1 VSSAQPIMSA
11 SVKSLWGAAVS
22 ALRAPLAALLLAV
35 FAAAPFAPSAAAATP
50 PEPARLGP
58 KDKALVADIEDFLN
72 GITTLEAA
80 FVQLTAQGSY
90 AKGKFYLKRPGRMRF
105 EYDPPLPYLL
115 VSDGTWFIYVDKQL
129 EQVTYL
135 PLKKTPADLLLRDSF
150 SFSEGLVITR
160 LERGAGTVQIDI
172 ADQDDPDLGRV
183 TLTFVRE
190 PLTLRSWTIRDP
202 QGQRIQVTLMNPL
215 YGLQLDN
222 DLFRFVNTFRGPP
235 RQLD

>member
-1 VSSAQPIMSA
+1 MSA
-11 SVKSLWGAAVS
+11 NAKSSWAAAIS
-22 ALRAPLAALLLAV
+22 AARSLFAAALVAALLS
-35 FAAAPFAPSAAAATP
+35 APAAAAVAAA

-72 GITTLEAA
+72 SITTLESA
-80 FVQLTAQGSY
+80 FVQLTAQGNY

-135 PLKKTPADLLLRDSF
+135 PLKKTPADILLRDSF
-150 SFSEGLVITR
+150 SFSDGLMITR
-160 LERGAGTVQIDI
+160 LERGAGTVQIEIVD
-172 ADQDDPDLGRV
+172 AEDPDLGRV
-183 TLTFVRE
+183 SLTFVRN

-215 YGLQLDN
+215 YGTQIDN
-222 DLFRFVNTFRGPP
+222 DKFRFVNTFRGPP
-235 RQLD
+235 RSPE